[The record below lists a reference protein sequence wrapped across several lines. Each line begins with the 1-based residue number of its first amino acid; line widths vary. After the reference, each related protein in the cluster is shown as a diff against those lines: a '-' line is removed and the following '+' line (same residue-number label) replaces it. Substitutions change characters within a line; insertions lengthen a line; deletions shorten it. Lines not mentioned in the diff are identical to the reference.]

1 MEPQKWRFG
10 SDDFPFQTADFQVPC
25 QFSRVYIFQPRD
37 LRYSTLSLF
46 STRDDTRDDTP
57 ISEMAPRLS
66 TVTTNTQATQ
76 ATQVWISRVSAGIH
90 GYSDLI
96 HVLKGIKRNSFN

>member
-1 MEPQKWRFG
+1 M
-10 SDDFPFQTADFQVPC
+10 
-25 QFSRVYIFQPRD
+25 FQPSD

-76 ATQVWISRVSAGIH
+76 ATQVWISRVSGARIH

-96 HVLKGIKRNSFN
+96 HVLKDIKRKNFIQFQLSMQFCGILSYC